1 MELGPVFLDTS
12 IRTLEL
18 LHARIQSCLDKLTDE
33 QIWMRGSENENAIGN
48 LVLHLCGNVR
58 QWIGFGI
65 GNKADIRMRD
75 REFNT
80 RGGALRA
87 DLKERLRV
95 VIEDAVEVLR
105 KADAGVLSKRASI
118 QGYDITGLEAV
129 FNCVQHF
136 GQHTGQIILL
146 TKAYTHEDLGFYRH
160 LTQPHSEK
168 TP

>member
-18 LHARIQSCLDKLTDE
+18 LHGRIQSCLDKLTDE